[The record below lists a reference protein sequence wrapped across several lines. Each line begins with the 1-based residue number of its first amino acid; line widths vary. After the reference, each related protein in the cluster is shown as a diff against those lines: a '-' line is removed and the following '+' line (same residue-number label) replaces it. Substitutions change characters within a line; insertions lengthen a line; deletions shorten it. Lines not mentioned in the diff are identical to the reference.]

1 MGGAAGCRGRGTSAT
16 AIPVTLRSTYDV
28 AGPADAP
35 AIVCLHGSRVTR
47 TMWSPQVAGLADRYR
62 VISLDLPGHG
72 MLADVC
78 FTVQRASDHVAAVI
92 DEAAGG
98 RAVLVGQSL
107 GGYVAMD
114 VAATRPERVAGL
126 VLCNSTA
133 EPRTLAG
140 RAPRVIGSYLVGEAG
155 KHWRRRRNA
164 AAKRAAPGPAGAAA
178 AVAEDPV
185 GTEDVA
191 TRVMD
196 EEAVSIAAELA
207 ATNGWLFK
215 GGLRAALAALRT
227 SFLARLRAWDGPT
240 LIVNGGDDPLFRRWE
255 HRFLAAARQGRLVVL
270 EGAGHL
276 VNEDRPDEFN
286 AALGAFV
293 DEIWPRAATA
303 PG

>member
-1 MGGAAGCRGRGTSAT
+1 MEGVAAAGVRGTLAT
-16 AIPVTLRSTYDV
+16 GTPVPLRSTYDV

-35 AIVCLHGSRVTR
+35 AIVCLHGTRVTR
-47 TMWSPQVAGLADRYR
+47 TMWGPQMAGLADRFR
-62 VISLDLPGHG
+62 VIALDLPGHG
-72 MLADVC
+72 TLADVR
-78 FTVQRASDHVAAVI
+78 FTIERATDHVAAVI

-114 VAATRPERVAGL
+114 VAAAHPGRVAGL
-126 VLCNSTA
+126 LLCNSTA

-155 KHWRRRRNA
+155 KQWRRRRSGVEMRTA
-164 AAKRAAPGPAGAAA
+164 SGPAGLAAGGSK
-178 AVAEDPV
+178 DPV
-185 GTEDVA
+185 ETEDEASCARDEDA
-191 TRVMD
+191 T
-196 EEAVSIAAELA
+196 SIAAELA

-227 SFLARLRAWDGPT
+227 SYLARLRSWAGPT

-276 VNEDRPDEFN
+276 VNEDRPEEFN

-293 DEIWPRAATA
+293 DEIWPRAAIA
-303 PG
+303 SP